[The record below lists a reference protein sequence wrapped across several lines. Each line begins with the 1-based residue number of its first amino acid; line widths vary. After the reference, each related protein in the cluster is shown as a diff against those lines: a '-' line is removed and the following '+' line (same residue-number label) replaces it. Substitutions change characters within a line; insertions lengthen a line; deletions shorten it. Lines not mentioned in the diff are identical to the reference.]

1 MFLKVCGITQAK
13 QIEQLDRQNLA
24 DLIGMIFYPGSPRYV
39 SEPMFKPAKARMVGV
54 FVNASFDEIMYKA
67 ITYQLDFVQLHGD
80 ESPELCQA
88 LKAPLKVI
96 KAFRVKDSLDIE
108 LINSYEGLCDLF
120 LFDTMTDLY
129 GGSGKRFSWELLHS
143 YVGSTPFL
151 LSGGI
156 TPESAEELLKFKH
169 PQLAG
174 YDINS
179 RFEIE
184 PGIKNINDIERFKH
198 QLFHENTLQ
207 TR

>member
-1 MFLKVCGITQAK
+1 MLLKVCGMTQAQ
-13 QIEQLDRQNLA
+13 QIEQLDRKDLA

-39 SEPMFKPAKARMVGV
+39 SEPIFKPPNALSVGV
-54 FVNASFDEIMYKA
+54 FVNASFDEIMHKA
-67 ITYQLDFVQLHGD
+67 ITCQLDYVQLHGD
-80 ESPELCQA
+80 ESTELCQA
-88 LKAPLKVI
+88 LKAHLKVI
-96 KAFRVKDSLDIE
+96 KAFRVQDSLDIE

-120 LFDTMTDLY
+120 LFDTMTDSY
-129 GGSGKRFSWELLHS
+129 GGSGKRFNWELLHS
-143 YVGSTPFL
+143 YGGSTPFL

-156 TPESAEELLKFKH
+156 TPESAEKLLEFRH

-184 PGIKNINDIERFKH
+184 PGIKNINEIERFKH
-198 QLFHENTLQ
+198 QLFHENTLP